1 MTEAEEKLKP
11 LRAILEITWN
21 SADHALK
28 QRQDAEEERSMR

>member
-1 MTEAEEKLKP
+1 MTEAEGKLKP

-21 SADHALK
+21 SADALK